1 MTAPSLHDDIEE
13 DREGEQRC
21 RRRIDRESQNR
32 DCTCGKQKPES
43 ERLSTRYSD
52 DASEPPLLSEASNY
66 ALANQQS
73 FLVVMPLG

>member
-52 DASEPPLLSEASNY
+52 V
-66 ALANQQS
+66 LAVNIQIATFYRYRLIAFKQM
-73 FLVVMPLG
+73 LRRK